1 MEKQAEEEKDVT
13 WSADEADAEAPA
25 DAYAEEAMAGA
36 EVETEES
43 SSGETLE
50 AKADGGEIPVEEA
63 DAGETSA
70 GESTMEEMPA
80 EEADLEE
87 TPAEES
93 AMEEMPAE
101 EADAEETS
109 AEESAMEEMPEEETE
124 DAEPEMSGVDASEDT
139 GISEEDAAEE
149 EAADPGMSEE
159 DISGD
164 SEDTEEAIS
173 GDSGAA
179 GEEGSEEEQS
189 EDMSEQDVETPV
201 SDGLTED
208 MEETGNEAAPEA
220 AAAAESAET
229 RQYENE
235 VIVGFEDL
243 GDAAVIDLE
252 QKLALVGL
260 QKLLP
265 EKLGI
270 QFGGTVYYEIR
281 EDGTLAPVRAE
292 GYNTQSVD
300 VSWQCVE
307 NYDDSLESFHFVPVL
322 DDYTLA
328 EGLEL
333 PEITVIVRGTLQIP
347 PLKEKEETP
356 YDQHEVPQ
364 IGAVTK
370 NGKPVRRGTYPAKY
384 DAFASGK
391 LPAIRNQDP

>member
-1 MEKQAEEEKDVT
+1 M
-13 WSADEADAEAPA
+13 
-25 DAYAEEAMAGA
+25 
-36 EVETEES
+36 
-43 SSGETLE
+43 
-50 AKADGGEIPVEEA
+50 
-63 DAGETSA
+63 
-70 GESTMEEMPA
+70 
-80 EEADLEE
+80 
-87 TPAEES
+87 
-93 AMEEMPAE
+93 
-101 EADAEETS
+101 
-109 AEESAMEEMPEEETE
+109 
-124 DAEPEMSGVDASEDT
+124 
-139 GISEEDAAEE
+139 
-149 EAADPGMSEE
+149 
-159 DISGD
+159 
-164 SEDTEEAIS
+164 
-173 GDSGAA
+173 
-179 GEEGSEEEQS
+179 
-189 EDMSEQDVETPV
+189 
-201 SDGLTED
+201 
-208 MEETGNEAAPEA
+208 
-220 AAAAESAET
+220 
-229 RQYENE
+229 
-235 VIVGFEDL
+235 
-243 GDAAVIDLE
+243 IDLE

-370 NGKPVRRGTYPAKY
+370 TENRYGEEPIRLNMTPLLQESFPRSEIRIRMERAGHMVRSAQSRR
-384 DAFASGK
+384 
-391 LPAIRNQDP
+391 I